1 MVSLSEL
8 KIEDTILCVD
18 TSRSMFRKDFDPNR
32 IQAVKNGLK
41 EFVQMKNQLDD
52 RDRFAIVVFS
62 SEAKIKLEMT
72 NDVDDIHSA
81 IDTIKIGG
89 TTGLGEGL
97 AVGIQLVVK
106 EIQQVGAKVYRML
119 VISDGKPWV
128 STINPLKMSK
138 IASGLKLSVDTIG
151 LFELGVAYQE
161 SILEKISSET
171 NGEYARVYDTTSLR
185 ESLSNFANKKEIPY
199 SASQE
204 ELESTTALFLESIAG
219 ELLHPADLS
228 ESQEQLINLLLGKEK
243 NKCTICFQDICPICH
258 GPFYA
263 CGRYCPNCKSP
274 MHLHCAAEW
283 AAATKAEGESA
294 FRCTRCFFL
303 LRVPKSI
310 SKVKLI
316 RGSRTRTYE
325 EQTQD
330 VTRFKLIKQD
340 SEDLLNSVCPI
351 CHMIFEKPP
360 AYYCPTCSTYYHPKC
375 LDKYLQNEMSC
386 RVCGKKIEL

>member
-1 MVSLSEL
+1 M
-8 KIEDTILCVD
+8 KIEDTIICID
-18 TSRSMFRKDFDPNR
+18 TSRSMFRKDFEPSR
-32 IQAVKNGLK
+32 IQAVKNALK
-41 EFVQMKNQLDD
+41 EYVEIKNQMDD
-52 RDRFAIVVFS
+52 RDRIALVTFS
-62 SEAKIKLEMT
+62 SEAKVILEMT
-72 NDVDDIHSA
+72 NDIEEVKNA
-81 IDTIKIGG
+81 IDSIKIGG

-106 EIQQVGAKVYRML
+106 EIQAVGAKIYRML
-119 VISDGKPWV
+119 VLSDGKPWV

-138 IASGLKLSVDTIG
+138 IAAGLKLSVDTIG

-161 SILEKISSET
+161 SILEKISSAT
-171 NGEYARVYDTTSLR
+171 NGEYARVYDTASLR
-185 ESLSNFANKKEIPY
+185 ESLSNVANKKEVPY

-204 ELESTTALFLESIAG
+204 QVEATTAMFLESIAG
-219 ELLHPADLS
+219 DLLHPAELS
-228 ESQEQLINLLLGKEK
+228 ESQEQLINLLLGREK
-243 NKCTICFQDICPICH
+243 DKCIICFQDVCPHCH

-283 AAATKAEGESA
+283 AAATKAEGESV

-310 SKVKLI
+310 SKVKIL
-316 RGSRTRTYE
+316 RGSRPRTIE
-325 EQTQD
+325 EQNLDT
-330 VTRFKLIKQD
+330 TRFIIVKEE
-340 SEDLLNSVCPI
+340 SEELLNSVCPI

-360 AYYCPTCSTYYHPKC
+360 AYLCTTCNTYYHPKC
-375 LDKYLQNEMSC
+375 LDKYLQTEMSC

>member
-1 MVSLSEL
+1 M
-8 KIEDTILCVD
+8 KIEDTIICVD
-18 TSRSMFRKDFDPNR
+18 TSRSMFRRDFEPNR
-32 IQAVKNGLK
+32 IQAVKTALK
-41 EFVQMKNQLDD
+41 EYIEIKNQIDD
-52 RDRFAIVVFS
+52 RDRFAIVSFS
-62 SEAKIKLEMT
+62 SEAKVTLEMT
-72 NDVDDIHSA
+72 NSVEEIHSA
-81 IDTIKIGG
+81 IDSLKIGG

-106 EIQQVGAKVYRML
+106 EIQQVGAKIYRML
-119 VISDGKPWV
+119 IISDGKPWV

-171 NGEYARVYDTTSLR
+171 GGEYARVYDSTSLR
-185 ESLSNFANKKEIPY
+185 ESLSNIANKKEIPY

-204 ELESTTALFLESIAG
+204 QVEQTTALFLESIAG
-219 ELLHPADLS
+219 DLLHPAELS
-228 ESQEQLINLLLGKEK
+228 ETQEQLINLLLGKEK
-243 NKCTICFQDICPICH
+243 DKCIICFQDVCPICH

-283 AAATKAEGESA
+283 AAATKSEGENA

-303 LRVPKSI
+303 LKVPKSI

-316 RGSRTRTYE
+316 RGSRPRVVGDEGLDT
-325 EQTQD
+325 
-330 VTRFKLIKQD
+330 TRFTLVKQE

-360 AYYCPTCSTYYHPKC
+360 AYLCTTCQTYYHPKC